1 LRQLFNGIVSAYTQ
15 GLQDKSVDCFLIIYP
30 VRPTTAA
37 IGKAVGATDG
47 FKAVGATDG
56 FKAVGATDG
65 FKAVGATDGF
75 KAVGATDGSKAVGAT
90 DGFKAVGA
98 TDGSKAVGATDGFK
112 AVGATDGFD
121 VGMFAADKVIIVE
134 LEQTP
139 LVKDCVPKFPMQ
151 VSVEYSL

>member
-1 LRQLFNGIVSAYTQ
+1 LRQLFNGIVTAYTQ

-65 FKAVGATDGF
+65 FKAVGATDG
-75 KAVGATDGSKAVGAT
+75 
-90 DGFKAVGA
+90 
-98 TDGSKAVGATDGFK
+98 SKAVGATDGFK

-121 VGMFAADKVIIVE
+121 VGMFAADKLIIVE

-139 LVKDCVPKFPMQ
+139 LVKDCVPKLPMQ